1 MAQSLLFKYLSSSL
15 KNLGRTDPSL
25 LPHVERGVAKYSNSV
40 VVDKI
45 HKHRESTLLRLAL
58 EKISNYSAIAVI
70 LEQPH

>member
-1 MAQSLLFKYLSSSL
+1 
-15 KNLGRTDPSL
+15 
-25 LPHVERGVAKYSNSV
+25 VERGVAKYSNSV